1 MATLTINGR
10 KVNVDDSF
18 LQMSPDQQQ
27 AAVEEIAA
35 QIGVSGQPAQDD
47 RGMLQR
53 AGDWLTGARRE
64 ESIPLAPQAGL
75 RLPAEKSA
83 QLTALLAT
91 TASDDRLKSGIQQ
104 IIPDAQF
111 DTDQFGNLV
120 VVAPVGGVANE
131 RSQWTRFYPNPQ
143 GLDATDI
150 MQGAGVA
157 ALASPMG
164 RIASGLGLSG
174 VLGGAVVGG
183 TEAALIE
190 GASSRLSGD
199 QFKVSDIPYGMVG
212 GAAGAKLG
220 DIVGRLLQSKNVGQ
234 VFDATGALTPQAR
247 TVLRE
252 AGIDEGAVTADMAQT
267 ISDYAARGVDPQQ
280 AGRSAMAETLPV
292 PVPLSRGQ
300 VSGTPVQQ
308 LFETEAGKGVYG
320 EAPMRLMQDL
330 ERRQQE
336 ALRAN
341 IPAMQER
348 LGSPVVERGTGGAMA
363 QEALVGQR
371 EAARQQATNLFDAAR
386 NAGPAAIPQ
395 QVAGEVDDAL
405 AASFRNVPPAARPV
419 TTGLYDQINQVLAS
433 GGDIKSLFDI
443 RSQLVNAGTA
453 GTPEAVAAGMLK
465 SELDRQLINL
475 ADQALLSGDRAIV
488 DAYGEAIK
496 NYADFAGLWK
506 SRGILDQLTQTVRRD
521 GEIALRV
528 APEDAANYILGANA
542 SGMIT
547 KANLVRNLRTL
558 KEQLPETE
566 WNGIR
571 QEAFMRIF
579 DTAQR
584 GQNVSGQ
591 TFSSLWSRFQ
601 RENPALVRELFTESD
616 QALFSQFAA
625 VATTVSNTAR
635 NTSNSATA
643 LMGLLPKM
651 AQALGTSNIGRIVS
665 ALPFAPFVKER
676 IGALRI
682 GTALRGV
689 PTANTQAQQMIGGA
703 FGGVA
708 GSSDVINDPVTQQI
722 GRTTGI
728 QLP

>member
-1 MATLTINGR
+1 MAGKPWEQYQT
-10 KVNVDDSF
+10 
-18 LQMSPDQQQ
+18 
-27 AAVEEIAA
+27 A
-35 QIGVSGQPAQDD
+35 QPTVQPTGPWSQFQPAQEPE

-64 ESIPLAPQAGL
+64 ESIPLAYKANL
-75 RLPAEKSA
+75 NLPAEKA
-83 QLTALLAT
+83 ADMMDLLVT
-91 TASDDRLKSGIQQ
+91 TASDDRLKSGIQR

-111 DTDQFGNLV
+111 DTDQYGNLV
-120 VVAPVGGVANE
+120 VIAPVGGVANE
-131 RSQWTRFYPNPQ
+131 NSQWTRFYPNPQ
-143 GLDATDI
+143 GLDITDVA
-150 MQGAGVA
+150 QGAGA
-157 ALASPMG
+157 ATLAQALAFG
-164 RIASGLGLSG
+164 AGAAGLTG

-190 GASSRLSGD
+190 GASSQASGSD
-199 QFKVSDIPYGMVG
+199 FKVSDIPYGIAG
-212 GAAGAKLG
+212 GAAGSKLG
-220 DIVGRLLQSKNVGQ
+220 EIVGRLMQSKNVGQ
-234 VFDATGALTPQAR
+234 VFTATGALTPQAR
-247 TVLRE
+247 AALRE
-252 AGIDEGAVTADMAQT
+252 AGIEEGAVTPDLAQA

-348 LGSPVVERGTGGAMA
+348 LGGPLVERGTGGAMA

-371 EAARQQATNLFDAAR
+371 EAARQQATNLFDTAR

-395 QVAGEVDDAL
+395 PVAGAVDDAL
-405 AASFRNVPPAARPV
+405 AASLRNVPPAARPV

-453 GTPEAVAAGMLK
+453 GTPEAAAAGMLK
-465 SELDRQLINL
+465 SELDRQLINM

-496 NYADFAGLWK
+496 NYADFAGMWK
-506 SRGILDQLTQTVRRD
+506 SRGILDQLTQTARRD
-521 GEIALRV
+521 GEMMLRV

-558 KEQLPETE
+558 KDQLPEAE

-635 NTSNSATA
+635 NTSNSATT

-651 AQALGTSNIGRIVS
+651 AQAFGTSNIGRLVS
-665 ALPFAPFVKER
+665 ALPLAPFIKER
-676 IGALRI
+676 LGAMRI
-682 GTALRGV
+682 GPALRGA
-689 PTANTQAQQMIGGA
+689 PTANTQAQQMIGAGIGGGA
-703 FGGVA
+703 A
-708 GSSDVINDPVTQQI
+708 TSDVINDPVTQQI

>member
-1 MATLTINGR
+1 MAGKPWEQYQTT
-10 KVNVDDSF
+10 
-18 LQMSPDQQQ
+18 QP
-27 AAVEEIAA
+27 AA
-35 QIGVSGQPAQDD
+35 QPEGPWSQFQPTQEPERGV
-47 RGMLQR
+47 MQR
-53 AGDWLTGARRE
+53 VGDWLTGARRE
-64 ESIPLAPQAGL
+64 ESIPLAPWTAALPSWLASPQANL
-75 RLPAEKSA
+75 NLPADKAAE
-83 QLTALLAT
+83 LTALLAT
-91 TASDDRLKSGIQQ
+91 TASDDRLKSGIQR

-111 DTDQFGNLV
+111 ETDQFGNLV
-120 VVAPVGGVANE
+120 VIAPVGGVADE
-131 RSQWTRFYPNPQ
+131 RAQWTRFYPNPQ
-143 GLDATDI
+143 GLDVTDI

-157 ALASPMG
+157 TLAGPMG
-164 RIASGLGLSG
+164 RIASGLGLTG
-174 VLGGAVVGG
+174 LLGGAAIGG

-190 GASSRLSGD
+190 GASSKLSGSD
-199 QFKVSDIPYGMVG
+199 FKISDIPYGMAG
-212 GAAGAKLG
+212 GVAGAKLG
-220 DIVGRLLQSKNVGQ
+220 EIVGRLMQSKNVGQ
-234 VFDATGALTPQAR
+234 IFDVTGALTPQAR
-247 TVLRE
+247 AALRE
-252 AGIDEGAVTADMAQT
+252 AGIEEGAVTPDLAQA

-348 LGSPVVERGTGGAMA
+348 LGAPAIERGTGGAMA

-371 EAARQQATNLFDAAR
+371 EAARQEAGRLFDVAR
-386 NAGPAAIPQ
+386 EAGPAAIPS
-395 QVAGEVDDAL
+395 QVAGWVDDTL
-405 AASFRNVPPAARPV
+405 AASIRDFPPAVRPV
-419 TTGLYDQINQVLAS
+419 TTSLYDQINQVLSS

-443 RSQLVNAGTA
+443 RSQLVKAGNAGTQ
-453 GTPEAVAAGMLK
+453 EAAAAAALK
-465 SELDRQLINL
+465 GELDRQLIGL
-475 ADQALLSGDRAIV
+475 ADQALLSGDRAII

-496 NYADFAGLWK
+496 NYADFAGMWK

-521 GEIALRV
+521 GEMTLRV

-558 KEQLPETE
+558 KDQLPEAE

-635 NTSNSATA
+635 NTSNSATT

-651 AQALGTSNIGRIVS
+651 AQAFGTSNIGRLVS
-665 ALPFAPFVKER
+665 IMPFAPLIKER
-676 IGALRI
+676 LGSMRI
-682 GTALRGV
+682 GSALRGV
-689 PTANTQAQQMIGGA
+689 PTASTQAQQMIGAGIGGGA
-703 FGGVA
+703 A
-708 GSSDVINDPVTQQI
+708 TSDVINDPVTQQI